1 MIFIVRVSDSERL
14 SNSHKIFI
22 NVNIFDSLKISDY
35 EKAGMWKQCD
45 GDSADDTPKNLN
57 RTIIELSKLDQE
69 AVRLQNQGLTEDS
82 KEVKQLKYDVICLLK
97 QLSKSLDSQIDAL
110 SEMITALRSGYCKY
124 LK

>member
-1 MIFIVRVSDSERL
+1 M
-14 SNSHKIFI
+14 
-22 NVNIFDSLKISDY
+22 
-35 EKAGMWKQCD
+35 
-45 GDSADDTPKNLN
+45 
-57 RTIIELSKLDQE
+57 
-69 AVRLQNQGLTEDS
+69 RLQNQGLTEDS